1 MHIFNDA
8 FCDYASES
16 LGRLDLLM
24 LTTVF
29 LKLEFKN
36 IEVYRFKSVHTITS
50 SVLCKDWEGTQIIIN
65 FYSLDSHTLV
75 IEQGTYLNNFKNPL
89 AGCVS
94 AIKGLTLLKYHRGED
109 ILFRLGV

>member
-1 MHIFNDA
+1 MFVCVCVRTCMYVMQAHICMCMHIFNDA

-36 IEVYRFKSVHTITS
+36 I
-50 SVLCKDWEGTQIIIN
+50 
-65 FYSLDSHTLV
+65 
-75 IEQGTYLNNFKNPL
+75 
-89 AGCVS
+89 
-94 AIKGLTLLKYHRGED
+94 
-109 ILFRLGV
+109 